1 MNHKQFRSTMI
12 CQYQTEYDSISILVV
27 YIYLSRLQAQ
37 VPLAIHEAYNYS
49 KTVIKAEYYSN

>member
-1 MNHKQFRSTMI
+1 MNHKQFRSI
-12 CQYQTEYDSISILVV
+12 ILCQYQTEYDISILSLV